1 MMMST
6 TKMNRER
13 SKPRKQIA
21 GRVAAKIVR
30 MGTNGRIVGEKRWQF
45 EGDRGS
51 GRESVWN

>member
-1 MMMST
+1 MIIST
-6 TKMNRER
+6 TTMNRKR

-30 MGTNGRIVGEKRWQF
+30 MGTNCRVVGEKRWQF
-45 EGDRGS
+45 EGDRES